1 MSFKPTVVTSS
12 DIARL
17 VGVSR
22 QAVSSVLTGR
32 GSSKVS
38 AAKHSRIL
46 RLASELGYRSNL
58 SALSLAGHRT
68 NTIALLSNWHGLAG
82 AINRLIDVR
91 LRELGYS
98 PLQVGIETV
107 VDEPLVSDLIS
118 RGAEGIICLHGLACE
133 RERSAVPI
141 LQLGYDGCDVD
152 IDYDA
157 SSHLVADHLLYHQHR
172 KVLIVNA
179 LEEETNGRWK
189 FASLMERMRS
199 EGEVRSICLLRNPEG
214 NRQILEAV
222 EQGFTGIFC
231 AYDHIAWRL
240 MTFLRQHGYRIPE
253 DVALIA
259 FGGHVYN
266 EYMNPSL
273 TSVVYPV
280 TELAELTV
288 KHMLEKID
296 TDNRKRLKKTVLV
309 KPKLNLGRS
318 CGCPE
323 RPLKCVF
330 WEGNFISVESAYQYI
345 EKAPDELQDQYSVLP
360 ESE

>member
-1 MSFKPTVVTSS
+1 MNVKRTLVTSG
-12 DIARL
+12 DIGRL

-38 AAKHSRIL
+38 AANRTRIL

-68 NTIALLSNWHGLAG
+68 NTIALLSNWHGIAG
-82 AINRLIDVR
+82 AINRLIVER
-91 LRELGYS
+91 LRKLGYS
-98 PLQVGIETV
+98 PMQVGIEGV
-107 VDEPLVSDLIS
+107 VDESLMSDFIS
-118 RGAEGIICLHGLACE
+118 RGAEGIICLRGLACE
-133 RERSAVPI
+133 RERVAVPI
-141 LQLGYDGCDVD
+141 LQVGYDGCDVD
-152 IDYDA
+152 IDYGA
-157 SSHLVADHLLYHQHR
+157 ACRLVADHLLCHQHR

-179 LEEETNGRWK
+179 VEEQSNGRWK
-189 FASLMERMRS
+189 YASLMERMRL
-199 EGEVRSICLLRNPEG
+199 EGEVRSICLFRNTEG
-214 NRQILEAV
+214 NRQILDAIK
-222 EQGFTGIFC
+222 QGFTGVFC

-253 DVALIA
+253 DVAVIG

-266 EYMNPSL
+266 EYMSPSL

-288 KHMLEKID
+288 KHILEKID
-296 TDNRKRLKKTVLV
+296 QGDRKRLAKPALV
-309 KPKLNLGRS
+309 KPKLNLGGS

-323 RPLKCVF
+323 RPLKCIF
-330 WEGNFISVESAYQYI
+330 WEGDFTSVESAYQYI
-345 EKAPDELQDQYSVLP
+345 EKAPEELQDQYSVWV
-360 ESE
+360 EEG